1 MSTETTLDERAA
13 GEAASELERSS
24 DEVARCADRLDGR
37 AFGPDTAGR
46 NYRSSA
52 ADLVGGLEH
61 LASTLRAWSQATTET
76 SSSIRSAVAASV
88 STDTSTAGSLPRGVR

>member
-1 MSTETTLDERAA
+1 MSTETTLDAGAA
-13 GEAASELERSS
+13 REAASELERSS

-52 ADLVGGLEH
+52 ADLATGLGH
-61 LASTLRAWSQATTET
+61 LSGALRAWSQATTET
-76 SSSIRSAVAASV
+76 SSSIRSAVTASASV
-88 STDTSTAGSLPRGVR
+88 DTATAGAFPGGVR